1 MSALPVLVI
10 GICGA
15 SASGKTTFTKKILE
29 AVEPG
34 TVAHIPHDAYYH
46 APEAIPAP
54 LRDARNFDHP
64 DTLDTALLVSHL
76 QDLRAGRTVEMPV
89 YDFATH
95 RRKDET
101 VRIEPRP
108 VVIVEG
114 ILVFADARLRALMD
128 IKVFVETPDDVRI
141 LRRLRRDIS
150 ERGRTLETVIE
161 QYLATVR
168 PMHKEFVEL
177 SRQHAD
183 VIVPGE
189 VHNEAAVD
197 LLVTKVRAW
206 VEELRQRSAL
216 LTEHQRG
223 K

>member
-34 TVAHIPHDAYYH
+34 TVAHIPHDAYYY

-76 QDLRAGRTVEMPV
+76 QDLRVGQTVEMPV

-95 RRKDET
+95 QRKAET

-108 VVIVEG
+108 VIIVEG
-114 ILVFADARLRALMD
+114 ILVFADARLRAQMD

-206 VEELRQRSAL
+206 VDELRRHGAL
-216 LTEHQRG
+216 PP
-223 K
+223 